1 MNALLEKYKNEK
13 RWVQWKLETVKG
25 KQTKVPYMTSGKHAS
40 STDPATWVTYDNTE
54 GDKVGIVLHDKL
66 LICIDIDHVIE
77 NNKIIGDEK
86 EKIAD
91 LILGADTYTEVSQSG
106 TGIHLFLALT
116 APLDLHH
123 NKKAPFEVYNSGRY
137 ICVTGNNY
145 GEAREVRTVTPEE
158 ALALI
163 EPIISQTVTD
173 AVAVDDF
180 LPPEAPT
187 ATVTL
192 SDADLLAKMFASKNG
207 EKVQNLYNGNLSA
220 HKNDSSSGDSALCNH
235 LAFWSGKDAAQ
246 IERLWMASPLGKR
259 EKTQTRKDY
268 RDRTIKDAI
277 KKCKEVYTPP
287 PAAELDLL
295 HIKKEDGGK
304 SYITNTENMCRIL
317 RGHPD
322 FAGRFRYD
330 TFQNTLEINDKGV
343 WRGQE
348 DHDAI
353 DIQTRISVI
362 YSSFLKVSKSIVW
375 DAIIKVTKE
384 NTVDTAMDYMRALT
398 WDKEARVDQW
408 LMKTYGVEDN
418 AYHRA
423 VGSNWMKALAKRIMV
438 PGCKFDHVLVLEGP
452 QGAKKSTSLAVLG
465 GPWHVET
472 SASTDN
478 KDFFMLF
485 AGKVIIEFSEGETL
499 SRTEVLRM
507 KAIITTTVDRYRMP
521 YERSTKD
528 FPRRSV
534 FAMTTNKE
542 EYLKDDTGNRRW
554 LPVKLVLEKADIE
567 WLANNR
573 EQLLAEAYH
582 RVIVLKETL
591 HEFPEDEMNA
601 AQKARM
607 VHDPNEDVI
616 AEWYHNELRVTE
628 REAGIT
634 INQVY
639 VQCLNKGFTP
649 KPLDR
654 GTETQIGNMLT
665 HVFNMKKQ
673 RVSVGNARIYKYFP
687 AKMSTPSELEALLK
701 TEKNRIF

>member
-1 MNALLEKYKNEK
+1 MSLIEKYKGEK

-25 KQTKVPYMTSGKHAS
+25 KLTKVPYMASGKHAS

-66 LICIDIDHVIE
+66 LVCIDIDHVIE
-77 NNKIIGDEK
+77 NHKIVGEQK
-86 EKIAD
+86 EAIAD
-91 LILGADTYTEVSQSG
+91 LILEASTYTEISQSG
-106 TGIHLFLALT
+106 TGLHLFIALT
-116 APLDLHH
+116 APLTLTK
-123 NKKAPFEVYNSGRY
+123 NKIAPFEVYNDGRY
-137 ICVTGNNY
+137 IAVTGNNY
-145 GEAREVRTVTPEE
+145 GEACEVRTVTPEE

-163 EPIISQTVTD
+163 EPLIPQ
-173 AVAVDDF
+173 AVVNETFPTDDF
-180 LPPEAPT
+180 LPPTTP
-187 ATVTL
+187 ATVVTL
-192 SDADLLAKMFASKNG
+192 SDADVLAKMFESKNG
-207 EKVQNLYNGNLSA
+207 ERIESLYNGNLSG

-235 LAFWSGKDAAQ
+235 LAFWSGKDAGQ

-287 PAAELDLL
+287 QAEQLDLL
-295 HIKKEDGGK
+295 FTMKEDK
-304 SYITNTENMCRIL
+304 KIYVNNTENICRIL
-317 RGHPD
+317 RGHSE
-322 FAGRFRYD
+322 FAGRLRYD
-330 TFQNTLEINDKGV
+330 LFQNTLEIKDKGV

-353 DIQTRISVI
+353 DIQTRISVLFP
-362 YSSFLKVSKSIVW
+362 SFMRISKSIVW
-375 DAIIKVTKE
+375 DAMIKVTKE

-418 AYHRA
+418 EYHRT
-423 VGSNWMKALAKRIMV
+423 VGSNWLKALAKRIMV

-452 QGAKKSTSLAVLG
+452 QGAKKSTSLGILG

-472 SASTDN
+472 SAGTDN

-499 SRTEVLRM
+499 TRTDHTRM
-507 KAIITTTVDRYRMP
+507 KAIITTVVDRYRMP

-554 LPVKLVLEKADIE
+554 LPVKLVFEKADIE

-582 RVIVLKETL
+582 RVMVGKETL
-591 HEFPEDEMNA
+591 HEFPEDEMTK
-601 AQKARM
+601 AQQERM
-607 VHDPNEDVI
+607 VHDPNEDVV
-616 AEWYHNELRVTE
+616 AEWYHNELKILE
-628 REAGIT
+628 RESGIT

-649 KPLDR
+649 KPMDR

-665 HVFNMKKQ
+665 HVFGMQKRK
-673 RVSVGNARIYKYFP
+673 VSVGGARISKYFP
-687 AKMSTPSELEALLK
+687 AKMSTPTELEAILAV
-701 TEKNRIF
+701 EKDQLF